1 MFLKSSWLTSDQK
14 KRQARSSRNST
25 RFVKSDI
32 KTNSETVTLSTYDP
46 VERVKYRAIVVIP
59 KLYLSWNIDE
69 NFVTVPIPSSPQPGD
84 SCWADICRYCTIS
97 DGETFNLWTFPKY
110 LVYQI
115 SIVLDHLSINSD
127 WIENDL
133 CVSILVSIFLIWTH
147 FSGVGRQFIY
157 HDISCFH
164 NLHINLPS
172 PRWVRKNLICGPEC
186 L

>member
-1 MFLKSSWLTSDQK
+1 MHD
-14 KRQARSSRNST
+14 SRNNVSQILMAYF
-25 RFVKSDI
+25 RP
-32 KTNSETVTLSTYDP
+32 EDP
-46 VERVKYRAIVVIP
+46 LERVKYRAIVVIP
-59 KLYLSWNIDE
+59 KLYLSWNIDG
-69 NFVTVPIPSSPQPGD
+69 NFVTFPIPSSPQPGD

-127 WIENDL
+127 WIEVI
-133 CVSILVSIFLIWTH
+133 CVYRFWYQYFWYELI